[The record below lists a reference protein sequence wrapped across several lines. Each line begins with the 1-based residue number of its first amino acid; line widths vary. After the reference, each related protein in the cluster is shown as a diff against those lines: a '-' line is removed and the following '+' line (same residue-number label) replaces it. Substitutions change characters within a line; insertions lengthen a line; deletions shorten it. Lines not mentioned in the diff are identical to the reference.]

1 MLNLRNRQWR
11 VKSVSDKSRVILV
24 NDSLLL
30 QGMLKR
36 VLEKT
41 KRIEVVGEVD
51 LRDLE
56 NMMWH
61 TNADWVIIN
70 TARNE
75 NDMGT
80 INDLMEAHP
89 SVRFLMVTTDG
100 SQVQMKWFE
109 LSEKNLSGLSLAELL
124 KVLVEKH

>member
-1 MLNLRNRQWR
+1 MNN
-11 VKSVSDKSRVILV
+11 KSRVILV
-24 NDSLLL
+24 NDSLLM
-30 QGMLKR
+30 QGMFKR

-41 KRIEVVGEVD
+41 KRVEVVGEVD
-51 LRDLE
+51 PRNLE
-56 NMMWH
+56 DMLQN

-70 TARNE
+70 TAQNE
-75 NDMGT
+75 NDMGK

-89 SVRFLMVTTDG
+89 SVRFLMVTADG